1 MGNHTE
7 THAAGLYMYLK
18 YDVER
23 PHDDHDDA
31 EDDHT
36 ELPQGE
42 DDTSDEE
49 EGAEVE
55 VEEQQVVGDLVRGGD
70 VVKHQGLFS
79 ELLLSGLPELGASH
93 ALHGV
98 LDSIPQS

>member
-1 MGNHTE
+1 MQPFMDID
-7 THAAGLYMYLK
+7 YIYLE

-23 PHDDHDDA
+23 AHGDHDDA
-31 EDDHT
+31 EDDDT

-42 DDTSDEE
+42 DDPDDEDK
-49 EGAEVE
+49 GAEVE

-70 VVKHQGLFS
+70 VVKHQGLLS
-79 ELLLSGLPELGASH
+79 EHLLPRLPELGASH

-98 LDSIPQS
+98 LDSLPQS